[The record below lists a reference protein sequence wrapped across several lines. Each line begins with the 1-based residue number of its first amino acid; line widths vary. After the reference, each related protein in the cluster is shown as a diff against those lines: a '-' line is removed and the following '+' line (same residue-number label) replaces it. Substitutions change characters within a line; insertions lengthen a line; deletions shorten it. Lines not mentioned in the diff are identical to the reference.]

1 MHITREASNRY
12 PHSSTLFIHRL
23 TSFNPRI
30 TRHRSLLLLTHSTA
44 YHHLPTPPKP
54 PPPPPPPPQPP
65 PDGPIDIPSV
75 LKEILR
81 REAFGVHELKKV
93 LGYIKQVVDMD
104 ESKRLKRIIPRRG
117 LDADLDNRRDFYEG
131 MESFLDDTARRVVAS
146 WDSRACLMRNE
157 SFELSVRFMP
167 QIGYIIE
174 MCDMSD
180 AAIARFEAGE
190 FHPSLMAANFTF
202 QYVGCRRVQ

>member
-1 MHITREASNRY
+1 MH
-12 PHSSTLFIHRL
+12 STQKLTIINTLHRL
-23 TSFNPRI
+23 PP
-30 TRHRSLLLLTHSTA
+30 LTHH
-44 YHHLPTPPKP
+44 YNHN
-54 PPPPPPPPQPP
+54 PP

>member
-1 MHITREASNRY
+1 MHKGRKKASYRY

-30 TRHRSLLLLTHSTA
+30 TRHKSLLLLTHSTA
-44 YHHLPTPPKP
+44 YHHLPTTTT
-54 PPPPPPPPQPP
+54 P

-202 QYVGCRRVQ
+202 QYVGCRRVSVIMRVLID

>member
-1 MHITREASNRY
+1 MHITRKASNRY
-12 PHSSTLFIHRL
+12 PHSLTLFIHRF
-23 TSFNPRI
+23 TSFNPAVC
-30 TRHRSLLLLTHSTA
+30 TRHESLLLLTHSTA
-44 YHHLPTPPKP
+44 YHHLPTTTTTP
-54 PPPPPPPPQPP
+54 PP

>member
-1 MHITREASNRY
+1 M
-12 PHSSTLFIHRL
+12 
-23 TSFNPRI
+23 
-30 TRHRSLLLLTHSTA
+30 
-44 YHHLPTPPKP
+44 
-54 PPPPPPPPQPP
+54 
-65 PDGPIDIPSV
+65 
-75 LKEILR
+75 
-81 REAFGVHELKKV
+81 

-104 ESKRLKRIIPRRG
+104 ESKKLKRIIPRRG
-117 LDADLDNRRDFYEG
+117 IDPDLDNRRDFYEG

-146 WDSRACLMRNE
+146 WDHRACLMRNE

-202 QYVGCRRVQ
+202 QYVGYSSRGVK